1 MYLVSIYFDEK
12 TNKKLQQYINKVAE
26 RTGNTF
32 MLDEKVPPHITVSA
46 FETTDKGGVI
56 DILNNTVLKL
66 KSGTLEWVSIGSF
79 SPYVI
84 FLSPVLNE
92 YLHNMSALL
101 YEELTKMDGIKMS
114 PYYRPFQ
121 WVPHSTIG
129 KKLSKEE
136 MKIAFDVLHNSFSPL
151 EGTVVRIGL
160 AKPNPHRD
168 IASWKLM

>member
-12 TNKKLQQYINKVAE
+12 TNKKLQQYINNVAE

-46 FETTDKGGVI
+46 FETTDEGGAI
-56 DILNNTVLKL
+56 DILNKTALKL
-66 KSGTLEWVSIGSF
+66 KSGTLE
-79 SPYVI
+79 
-84 FLSPVLNE
+84 
-92 YLHNMSALL
+92 
-101 YEELTKMDGIKMS
+101 
-114 PYYRPFQ
+114 

-129 KKLSKEE
+129 KKLSRQE
-136 MKIAFDVLHNSFSPL
+136 MKVAFDVLHNCFSPL

-168 IASWKLM
+168 IASWELM